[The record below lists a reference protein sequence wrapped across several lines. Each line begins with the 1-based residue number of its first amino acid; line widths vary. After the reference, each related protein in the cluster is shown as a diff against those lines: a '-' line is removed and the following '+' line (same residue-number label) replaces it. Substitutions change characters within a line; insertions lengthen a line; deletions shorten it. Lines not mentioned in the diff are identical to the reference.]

1 MGISEN
7 CAVAPGCCGPDLL
20 YYIQAWEAP
29 KDLGKQSAF
38 ILIIFPILRE
48 GRAVHTWQ
56 KDKTETVFCSPMGGK
71 KTYFLPG
78 LLTEGF
84 KNLCFYYS

>member
-56 KDKTETVFCSPMGGK
+56 KDKTGNCLLLADRVAKKPIFCRV
-71 KTYFLPG
+71 Y
-78 LLTEGF
+78 
-84 KNLCFYYS
+84 